1 MFTKPKTTLKR
12 KPSHSE
18 ITDVCGDVTN
28 SRLDDK
34 LPLASL
40 WLFLVE
46 DILSKDRIQ
55 NYSFFLISRKMK
67 PREM

>member
-1 MFTKPKTTLKR
+1 MFTKPKTTLTI

-18 ITDVCGDVTN
+18 ITNVCGDVTN

>member
-18 ITDVCGDVTN
+18 ITNVCGDVTN

-46 DILSKDRIQ
+46 VILSETERDVSPHRMRTSNID
-55 NYSFFLISRKMK
+55 N
-67 PREM
+67 

>member
-1 MFTKPKTTLKR
+1 MFTKPKTTLNR

-18 ITDVCGDVTN
+18 ITNVCGDVTN

-46 DILSKDRIQ
+46 VILSETERDVSPHRMRTSNID
-55 NYSFFLISRKMK
+55 N
-67 PREM
+67 

>member
-18 ITDVCGDVTN
+18 ITNVCGDVTN

-46 DILSKDRIQ
+46 DILSKD
-55 NYSFFLISRKMK
+55 
-67 PREM
+67 